1 MLNRTHIILA
11 TAILTLGLMATPL
24 AQKIAVLDSQ
34 RVVNSTNAAKKAV
47 KELTAARDAAQKKV
61 KKLEKPLLEKRNA
74 LEEKKSV
81 LSQEDFLKE
90 QGKLRNDVRSFRL
103 EAQTIQEDLERKN
116 LTFRKKISD
125 TVREVVA
132 EYAKEK
138 GYDIV
143 LPKAL
148 LLYATDATD
157 ISDAVLAR
165 TNKKL
170 GK

>member
-1 MLNRTHIILA
+1 MLRYSQLFIVTTLLSFMA
-11 TAILTLGLMATPL
+11 VTAPL

-47 KELTAARDAAQKKV
+47 KELTAARDTAQKKV
-61 KKLEKPLLEKRNA
+61 QKLEKPLLEKRKA

-90 QGKLRNDVRSFRL
+90 QGKLRNQVRSFRL

-148 LLYATDATD
+148 LLYATEATD
-157 ISDAVLAR
+157 ISDDVLAR